1 MTEPTPAA
9 EAATTPPAAPASPA
23 TPPPTTPPPA
33 APAAPPAPAAV
44 AGDPAELT
52 ARLAAVT
59 AELDQ
64 ARTAAARTS
73 ELESTTE
80 GLRRQ
85 AAEAEAALSRMTAAR
100 AAGLPDELADRLRGG
115 TAEEMAADAAALA
128 ALLGGTTPTGPAS
141 AAPTTAPGR
150 PVETL
155 RPASATAAPT
165 TDDTPEAIARLVWG
179 GK

>member
-1 MTEPTPAA
+1 MTDPTPAA
-9 EAATTPPAAPASPA
+9 DAALTPTTAPAPVA
-23 TPPPTTPPPA
+23 PTTPPPPAAAPAPA
-33 APAAPPAPAAV
+33 APAASAS

-52 ARLAAVT
+52 ARLAAMT

-73 ELESTTE
+73 ELEGTTE

-85 AAEAEAALSRMTAAR
+85 VAEAEAALSRMTAAR
-100 AAGLPDELADRLRGG
+100 AAGLPDQLADRLRGG
-115 TAEEMAADAAALA
+115 TAEEMAADATALA
-128 ALLGGTTPTGPAS
+128 ALLGGTTPPAPAS
-141 AAPTTAPGR
+141 AAPTTAQGR

-155 RPASATAAPT
+155 RPASATAAPPAE
-165 TDDTPEAIARLVWG
+165 DTPEAIARLVWG